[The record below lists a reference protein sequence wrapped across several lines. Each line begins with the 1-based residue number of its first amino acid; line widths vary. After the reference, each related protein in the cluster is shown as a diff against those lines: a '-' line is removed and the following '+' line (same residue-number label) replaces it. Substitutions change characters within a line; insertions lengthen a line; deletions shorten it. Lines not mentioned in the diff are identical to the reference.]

1 MEIFSLENRETN
13 SQTVKHKGIK
23 VHKPKDHT
31 LLNFMLLVNS
41 TTVSDKN
48 SWDTLAKRC
57 FFPSRAHPVPLKVVY
72 RGSVTKSC
80 TPTLRGQGDPK
91 VSQPF

>member
-1 MEIFSLENRETN
+1 
-13 SQTVKHKGIK
+13 
-23 VHKPKDHT
+23 
-31 LLNFMLLVNS
+31 MLPVNS

>member
-1 MEIFSLENRETN
+1 MAAGRLLHLPDHLQLSSGNV
-13 SQTVKHKGIK
+13 SQNWKRFKQKWSNYELQSQAKIVG
-23 VHKPKDHT
+23 
-31 LLNFMLLVNS
+31 
-41 TTVSDKN
+41 
-48 SWDTLAKRC
+48 DTLAKRC
-57 FFPSRAHPVPLKVVY
+57 FFPSRAHLVPLKVVY